1 MTNIGS
7 PNDQYRLVSPSSVG
21 LVCLLGG
28 DSFRHRG
35 ESDGSDPLDEDYSME
50 RRHYI
55 PSYKALPLEV
65 EDRELLCE
73 YGVAIWRNPRIF
85 VYYFLSICAFFV
97 LLP

>member
-1 MTNIGS
+1 MA
-7 PNDQYRLVSPSSVG
+7 
-21 LVCLLGG
+21 CLLGRC
-28 DSFRHRG
+28 SFRHRG
-35 ESDGSDPLDEDYSME
+35 ESDGSDPLGEGYSME
-50 RRHYI
+50 RLQDI
-55 PSYKALPLEV
+55 PSCKALPLEV

>member
-1 MTNIGS
+1 
-7 PNDQYRLVSPSSVG
+7 
-21 LVCLLGG
+21 
-28 DSFRHRG
+28 
-35 ESDGSDPLDEDYSME
+35 ME

-55 PSYKALPLEV
+55 PFYKTLSVEV

>member
-1 MTNIGS
+1 MTNIGWYH
-7 PNDQYRLVSPSSVG
+7 PRLWGWIASVVSVAPPWS
-21 LVCLLGG
+21 
-28 DSFRHRG
+28 RR
-35 ESDGSDPLDEDYSME
+35 DGSDPLAEGYSME
-50 RRHYI
+50 RLQDI
-55 PSYKALPLEV
+55 PSCKALPLEV

>member
-7 PNDQYRLVSPSSVG
+7 PNDQYRSVPPSSVG
-21 LVCLLGG
+21 MDCLLGRC
-28 DSFRHRG
+28 SFRHAE
-35 ESDGSDPLDEDYSME
+35 ESDEIDPLDGDYSME
-50 RRHYI
+50 RRYYI
-55 PSYKALPLEV
+55 PSYKALFVEVADHEPLC
-65 EDRELLCE
+65 R

>member
-7 PNDQYRLVSPSSVG
+7 PNDQYRLVPPSSVG
-21 LVCLLGG
+21 MACLLGRC
-28 DSFRHRG
+28 SFRYGG
-35 ESDGSDPLDEDYSME
+35 ESDESDPLDGDYSME
-50 RRHYI
+50 RWHYI